1 MDDHVAVRLCQDGQ
15 PDAFRSIV
23 ERHSGVLFGTAYLMT
38 RDRARA
44 EDMVQEALL
53 SAWRGIRSF
62 RPGSNLRAWMIRIL
76 VNRVIS
82 EGRRHRV
89 KETELG
95 PDMSEPS
102 GEPEGEARVM
112 QAEDRALIGRAM
124 STLSDQQRRALTL
137 RYYADLTVPEIAR
150 TLGWAEGTVK
160 SRIHR
165 GLRRLRHALDPM
177 DPGLPAADTATV
189 GRGE

>member
-15 PDAFRSIV
+15 PDAFRLIV

-62 RPGSNLRAWMIRIL
+62 RPGSSLRAWLIRIL

-89 KETELG
+89 EETELG
-95 PDMSEPS
+95 PETPDPS
-102 GEPEGEARVM
+102 VEPEGEARVM

-124 STLSDQQRRALTL
+124 STLPDEQRRALTL

-150 TLGWAEGTVK
+150 ALGWAEGTVK

-165 GLRRLRHALDPM
+165 GLRRLRDALDSM
-177 DPGLPAADTATV
+177 EPGLPAADRA
-189 GRGE
+189 GGCE

>member
-82 EGRRHRV
+82 EGRRNRV
-89 KETELG
+89 EETELG
-95 PDMSEPS
+95 PETPEPS
-102 GEPEGEARVM
+102 AELEGEARAM
-112 QAEDRALIGRAM
+112 QTEEQVLIGRAM
-124 STLSDQQRRALTL
+124 SMLPDEQRQALTL
-137 RYYADLTVPEIAR
+137 RFYADLTVPEIAR
-150 TLGWAEGTVK
+150 ALGWAEGTVK

-165 GLRRLRHALDPM
+165 GLRRLRDALDPM
-177 DPGLPAADTATV
+177 EPGLLAVDTATV